1 MSKLLDFIRQNGR
14 APQVSLVINPL
25 DPKRPQII
33 LTQFLTYQFQTSIL
47 IPVDAFSFT
56 FTMPQV
62 KGSISDF
69 IQEGDL
75 CQLQANQVT
84 ICTGI
89 VDTVDIET
97 TLDGGDVVL
106 IMGRNLL
113 SQLEDQ
119 STVNTVDKPIW
130 GTQVSVQSA
139 VGAVIQNTRIP
150 GLRLQNP
157 LSGTFL
163 FATEPGETKLSALS
177 RFVEPL
183 NCLLWGDPSGKIV
196 VGRPNMSQ
204 DPLGTLVC
212 DRDNRNSNV
221 FGIKAI
227 RNSTQI
233 PNIVLPIWTGQ
244 ETVQA
249 RVSPEQR
256 MLNMAE
262 GPKRLRQF
270 GHLVQRAVVVSTPS
284 GSDPQSL
291 SDINAIKVGGSNLLQ
306 AYAAREIAR
315 ANLGELTV
323 QAMVKS
329 HYNDDIVPFNID
341 QVFNV
346 NYPRG
351 GVQQKMYLYQ
361 AEYSCDVENGPRT
374 SLHFCKLGCIV
385 AGTPIAPIAQK
396 LVASSKLAQT

>member
-1 MSKLLDFIRQNGR
+1 MSKLLDFIKQHGR

-25 DPKRPQII
+25 DKSRKQIV

-62 KGSISDF
+62 KGSISDY

-75 CQLQANQVT
+75 CELLADKST
-84 ICTGI
+84 IATGI
-89 VDTVDIET
+89 IDMVDIET
-97 TLDGGDVVL
+97 TLDGGDVVQ

-113 SQLEDQ
+113 AQLEDQ
-119 STVNTVDKPIW
+119 STVNSVDKPLW
-130 GTQVSVQSA
+130 GTQVSLESA
-139 VGAVIQNTRIP
+139 VGFVIQNTRIR

-157 LSGTFL
+157 IGGTFL
-163 FATEPGETKLSALS
+163 FATEPGESKLSALH

-183 NCLLWGDPSGKIV
+183 NCLIWGDPDGKIV

-204 DPLGTLVC
+204 AALGTLTC
-212 DRDNRNSNV
+212 DRDNRESNV

-233 PNIVLPIWTGQ
+233 PNIVIPIWTGQ
-244 ETVQA
+244 ETVQN

-256 MLNMAE
+256 VLNSAE
-262 GPKRLRQF
+262 GPKRLRGL
-270 GHLVQRAVVVSTPS
+270 GHLVQKAVVVSTPS

-291 SDINAIKVGGSNLLQ
+291 SDINAIKVGGANLLQ
-306 AYAAREIAR
+306 AYALREIAR

-323 QAMVKS
+323 QVMVKS
-329 HYNDDIVPFNID
+329 HFNDDMTPFNVD
-341 QVFNV
+341 QNYNV
-346 NYPRG
+346 NYPRA

-361 AEYSCDVENGPRT
+361 AEYTCDVEHGPKT
-374 SLHFCKLGCIV
+374 SLHFCKLGCLV
-385 AGTPIAPIAQK
+385 AGSPIGPIAQK